1 MGFLKRLS
9 FPMNDVSSD
18 PEVLKPEAS
27 DGMTHHLSVP
37 SSSQMVGLMSGLNEG
52 LRVVMAGI
60 S

>member
-1 MGFLKRLS
+1 
-9 FPMNDVSSD
+9 MNDVSSD